1 MALAPSLRSGA
12 KLAVPE
18 SATYRT
24 SIVIYYIN
32 TLLIYKSL
40 IAFNEDIFRITKPND

>member
-1 MALAPSLRSGA
+1 MLLLQYKIKNVIFQRDFFFLLRLDA

-24 SIVIYYIN
+24 SIVIYYYSIVR
-32 TLLIYKSL
+32 YK
-40 IAFNEDIFRITKPND
+40 